1 MALEWLPTALK
12 VLGTFGNLVGT
23 AGNLYNQFKGLNQNQ
38 QQFNASN
45 KFNYSESQGY
55 TQGGGQ
61 SQSESYGESH
71 SESSGGTNDS
81 TNRNTEINGWLRN
94 LGSMSAQGLYNFMG
108 GGYQSILN
116 SMLMNKQGR
125 INAELMKEA
134 MSYNSAEAA
143 KNREWQEHM
152 SDTAY
157 QRAVADMRAAGINP
171 ILAALNGGAA
181 MGGGSAGSV
190 GGASVGLGSTS
201 APSISALGGPA
212 FSSNAYKSVSD
223 SFNLAQGISSYFQQ
237 GANSGRSWQ
246 QLKNNLDIVSDK
258 VAKPSYDAG
267 KAQKKVDGSTD
278 RAIKAT
284 DKTGNYGQKR
294 KPGDYLR

>member
-1 MALEWLPTALK
+1 MGVGWVIPAIKAI
-12 VLGTFGNLVGT
+12 GTIGNIAGT
-23 AGNLYNQFKGLNQNQ
+23 IGSLYNQFKGLNQNQ
-38 QQFNASN
+38 QQFDASN
-45 KFNYSESQGY
+45 KFNYSQQQGW
-55 TQGGGQ
+55 TAGGGN
-61 SQSESYGESH
+61 SSNWSYGTSH

-81 TNRNTEINGWLRN
+81 TNRQTELSGWLRN
-94 LGSMSAQGLYNFMG
+94 LGSMSAQGIYNMAGSGFQG
-108 GGYQSILN
+108 LLN
-116 SMLMNKQGR
+116 GMMMSKQGS
-125 INAELMKEA
+125 INSELMREA
-134 MSYNSAEAA
+134 MAYNSAEAA
-143 KNREWQEHM
+143 LNREWQEHM
-152 SDTAY
+152 SSTAY

-201 APSISALGGPA
+201 AASISALGGPA
-212 FSSNAYKSVSD
+212 FSSNSYGSFSD
-223 SFNLAQGISSYFQQ
+223 SINLAQGVSSYFQQ

-246 QLKNNLDIVSDK
+246 QLKENVETVTDK

-267 KAQKKVDGSTD
+267 KAQKKVAGSTE

-284 DKTGNYGQKR
+284 DKTGAYGQKR

>member
-1 MALEWLPTALK
+1 MAISWPAIIKGIGT
-12 VLGTFGNLVGT
+12 LGNIVGTVGNLFTG
-23 AGNLYNQFKGLNQNQ
+23 LKGLNQNQ
-38 QQFNASN
+38 QQFDASN
-45 KFNYSESQGY
+45 KFNYSQQQGW
-55 TQGGGQ
+55 TAGGGN
-61 SQSESYGESH
+61 SSNWSYGTSH

-81 TNRNTEINGWLRN
+81 TNRQTELSGWLKN
-94 LGSMSAQGLYNFMG
+94 LGSMSAQGIYNMSGSGFQG
-108 GGYQSILN
+108 LLN
-116 SMLMNKQGR
+116 SMMMSKQGR
-125 INAELMKEA
+125 MNAELMREA

-143 KNREWQEHM
+143 LNREWQEHM
-152 SDTAY
+152 SNTAY

-201 APSISALGGPA
+201 AASISALGSPA
-212 FSSNAYKSVSD
+212 FSSNSYGSFSD
-223 SFNLAQGISSYFQQ
+223 SINLAQGVSSYFQQ

-246 QLKNNLDIVSDK
+246 QLKDNVETVTNKL
-258 VAKPSYDAG
+258 AKPSYDAG
-267 KAQKKVDGSTD
+267 KAQQRVASSTD

-284 DKTGNYGQKR
+284 DKTGSYGQKR